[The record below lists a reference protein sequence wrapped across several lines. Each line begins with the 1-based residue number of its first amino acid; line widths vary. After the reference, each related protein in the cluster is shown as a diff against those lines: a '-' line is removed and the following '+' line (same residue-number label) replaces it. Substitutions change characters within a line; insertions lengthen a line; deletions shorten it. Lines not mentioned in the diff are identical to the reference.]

1 MSMKEIKN
9 EDIIDLSCSDKESE
23 FVNYG
28 LSLETEV
35 ATDVAEVLVD
45 FPYIGSVIK
54 LGKVYGKYNEYRFV
68 KKLARFLK
76 NDLDIPEEEKNAF
89 LDSLTSE
96 HRKQIHDYI
105 VTYLLRAEDDRKADI
120 MGFLYKECVLGKI
133 DLMTFLRLSSIV
145 DRVFLEDL
153 KQLPLYYQKE
163 VEDISIEANNF
174 IGLGLIDNYV
184 GGIWT
189 DAPTCT
195 LNEVGEQLYE
205 ILNKYNWFQS

>member
-1 MSMKEIKN
+1 MS
-9 EDIIDLSCSDKESE
+9 
-23 FVNYG
+23 YG

-35 ATDVAEVLVD
+35 ATNVAEVLVD

-54 LGKVYGKYNEYRFV
+54 IGQVYGKYNELRFV

-76 NDLDIPEEEKNAF
+76 SDLDIKEEEKHAF

-120 MGFLYKECVLGKI
+120 MGFLYKECVLENI
-133 DLMTFLRLSSIV
+133 DLMTFLRLGSIV
-145 DRVFLEDL
+145 DRVFWEDL

-163 VEDISIEANNF
+163 VGDFFIEANNF

-184 GGIWT
+184 GGIWKN
-189 DAPTCT
+189 APTCT

-205 ILNKYNWFQS
+205 ILHKYNWFLS

>member
-1 MSMKEIKN
+1 MSRRREWRLA
-9 EDIIDLSCSDKESE
+9 DCWFLESE
-23 FVNYG
+23 FVSYG

-35 ATDVAEVLVD
+35 ATNVAEVLVD

-54 LGKVYGKYNEYRFV
+54 IGQVYGKYNELRFV

-76 NDLDIPEEEKNAF
+76 SDLDIKEEEKHAF

-105 VTYLLRAEDDRKADI
+105 VTYLLRAEDDRKADV
-120 MGFLYKECVLGKI
+120 MGFLYKECVLENI
-133 DLMTFLRLSSIV
+133 DLMTFLRLGSIV
-145 DRVFLEDL
+145 DRVFWEDL

-163 VEDISIEANNF
+163 VGDFSIEANNF

-184 GGIWT
+184 GGIWKN
-189 DAPTCT
+189 APTCT

-205 ILNKYNWFQS
+205 ILHKYNWFLS

>member
-1 MSMKEIKN
+1 MSRRREWRLA
-9 EDIIDLSCSDKESE
+9 DCWFLESE
-23 FVNYG
+23 FVSYG

-35 ATDVAEVLVD
+35 ATNVAEVLVD

-54 LGKVYGKYNEYRFV
+54 IGQVYGKYNELRFV

-76 NDLDIPEEEKNAF
+76 SDLDIKEEEKHAF

-120 MGFLYKECVLGKI
+120 MGFLYKECVLENI
-133 DLMTFLRLSSIV
+133 DLMTFLRLGSIV
-145 DRVFLEDL
+145 DRVFGEDL

-163 VEDISIEANNF
+163 VGDFSIEANNF

-184 GGIWT
+184 GGIWKN
-189 DAPTCT
+189 APTCT

-205 ILNKYNWFQS
+205 ILHKYNWFLS

>member
-1 MSMKEIKN
+1 MSRRREWRLA
-9 EDIIDLSCSDKESE
+9 DCWFLESE
-23 FVNYG
+23 FVSYG

-35 ATDVAEVLVD
+35 ATNVAEVLVD

-54 LGKVYGKYNEYRFV
+54 IGQVYGKYNELRFV

-76 NDLDIPEEEKNAF
+76 SDLDIKEEEKHAF

-120 MGFLYKECVLGKI
+120 MGFLYKECVLENI
-133 DLMTFLRLSSIV
+133 DLMTFLRLGSIV
-145 DRVFLEDL
+145 DRVFWEDL

-163 VEDISIEANNF
+163 VGDFSIEANNF

-184 GGIWT
+184 GGIWKN
-189 DAPTCT
+189 APTCT

-205 ILNKYNWFQS
+205 ILHKYNWFLS

>member
-1 MSMKEIKN
+1 MS
-9 EDIIDLSCSDKESE
+9 
-23 FVNYG
+23 YG

-35 ATDVAEVLVD
+35 ATNVAEVLVD

-54 LGKVYGKYNEYRFV
+54 IGQVYGKYNELRFV

-76 NDLDIPEEEKNAF
+76 SDLDIKEEEKHAF

-120 MGFLYKECVLGKI
+120 MGFLYKECVLENI
-133 DLMTFLRLSSIV
+133 DLMTFLRLGSIV
-145 DRVFLEDL
+145 DRVFWEDL

-163 VEDISIEANNF
+163 VGDFSIEANNF

-184 GGIWT
+184 GGIWKN
-189 DAPTCT
+189 APTCT

-205 ILNKYNWFQS
+205 ILHKYNWFLS

>member
-1 MSMKEIKN
+1 MS
-9 EDIIDLSCSDKESE
+9 
-23 FVNYG
+23 YG

-35 ATDVAEVLVD
+35 ATNVAEVLVD

-54 LGKVYGKYNEYRFV
+54 IGQVYGKYNELRFV

-76 NDLDIPEEEKNAF
+76 SDLDIKEEEKHAF

-105 VTYLLRAEDDRKADI
+105 VTYLLRAEDDRKADV
-120 MGFLYKECVLGKI
+120 MGFLYKECVLENI
-133 DLMTFLRLSSIV
+133 DLMTFLRLGSIV
-145 DRVFLEDL
+145 DRVFWEDL

-163 VEDISIEANNF
+163 VGDFSIEANNF

-184 GGIWT
+184 GGIWKN
-189 DAPTCT
+189 APTCT

-205 ILNKYNWFQS
+205 ILHKYNWFLS